1 MPQPSFLPVG
11 DQFYATIRRPGLEEV
26 IQVDGVSLKF
36 PSAAA
41 ATLHARNEIK
51 REIEAAKPPPPPPD
65 PAVQVLADWKRE
77 KADQYR
83 AEREAF
89 EMRTIAVVTKK
100 RRVRK

>member
-1 MPQPSFLPVG
+1 MQPSFLPVG

-41 ATLHARNEIK
+41 ATLHAKNEIK
-51 REIEAAKPPPPPPD
+51 REIAAASPPKPVD
-65 PAVQVLADWKRE
+65 RSVEILKDWKRE
-77 KADQYR
+77 KAEELR
-83 AEREAF
+83 REREAF

-100 RRVRK
+100 RRVVK